1 MIKIDS
7 NHPIAPVEN
16 HAPTPFSGR
25 VDHAGLDVVVSE
37 LQRKAAWVR
46 AQILEMIA
54 TAGKGHIGGSL
65 SCTDILVALY
75 AGGVMHCAP
84 RNPQWAGRDRFIL
97 SKGHAVEALYAVL
110 TQAGFLTAATLRGY
124 GTDGS
129 PLGGHPDRF
138 IPGVDVS
145 TGSLGQGLGVGAGL
159 ALAARRLQQSHLT
172 FVLLGDGECYEGSV
186 WEGAQFAAHHKLSN
200 LIAIVDRNRQIT
212 MDDTED
218 CNAFEPFADKW
229 RAFGWEVREVDGHSF
244 PALLEAFT
252 DVRERT
258 GDRPLVMIACTRKGR
273 GVSFM
278 EKTVGWHHRVPKG
291 VQLEQARR
299 EIART
304 LAETGQ
310 STP

>member
-1 MIKIDS
+1 MIKIDIKPLLEQVVNS
-7 NHPIAPVEN
+7 K
-16 HAPTPFSGR
+16 PTQLLGR
-25 VDHAGLDVVVSE
+25 VDNAGLDLFVVE
-37 LQRKAAWVR
+37 LECKAAWVR

-54 TAGKGHIGGSL
+54 AAGKGHIGGSL

-75 AGGVMHCAP
+75 QGGVMHYSP
-84 RNPQWAGRDRFIL
+84 RNPHWAGRDRFIL

-110 TQAGFLTAATLRGY
+110 TQAGFLTAATLKGY

-129 PLGGHPDRF
+129 QLGGHPDRS

-159 ALAARRLQQSHLT
+159 ALAAGRLQQSHLT

-186 WEGAQFAAHHKLSN
+186 WEGAQFAAHHKLCN
-200 LIAIVDRNRQIT
+200 LVAIVDRNHQIT

-244 PALLEAFT
+244 SALLSAFK
-252 DVRERT
+252 DVRKRT
-258 GDRPLVMIACTRKGR
+258 CNRPLVLIARTRKGR

-299 EIART
+299 EISQT
-304 LAETGQ
+304 LTETGQ
-310 STP
+310 SNL